1 MDGVPLVLQLVSLS
15 EQGLITE
22 QTNSLIMEFII
33 FGSLPGENC
42 FYILGKRKPD
52 ENGPISCLPLSSQ

>member
-1 MDGVPLVLQLVSLS
+1 MDGVPLGLQLVSLS

-52 ENGPISCLPLSSQ
+52 ENGPI